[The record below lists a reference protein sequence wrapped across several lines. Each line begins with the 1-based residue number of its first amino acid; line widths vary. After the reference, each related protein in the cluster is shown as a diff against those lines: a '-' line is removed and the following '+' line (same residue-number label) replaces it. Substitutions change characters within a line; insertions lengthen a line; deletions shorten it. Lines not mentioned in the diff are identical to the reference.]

1 MRRLTFLAAL
11 ALCSVA
17 APAAAT
23 ITITTNQGAVQGDN
37 ILFSGS
43 DVDGPSIIGATQNG
57 YQLTFSTLTG
67 QTLTTP
73 AQGQARIEPVNSS
86 LNSLNIAAT
95 DGGTFDFIEFNL
107 FNGGTTP
114 VTVTGIDQSGTAFS
128 FTFGDDPGENLN
140 GENFFV
146 AMTDAAQSIRSISF
160 TGSAFTDIRQIR
172 VGPNAAISA
181 VPEPATWAMML
192 LGFGG
197 IGVSLRRRRNRGVV
211 QAA

>member
-1 MRRLTFLAAL
+1 MRRLTLLAAL

-23 ITITTNQGAVQGDN
+23 ITITSDQGAVQGEN

-43 DVDGPSIIGATQNG
+43 DVDGASIIGATQNG

-73 AQGQARIEPVNSS
+73 AQGQARIEAVNSS
-86 LNSLNIAAT
+86 LTSLNIAAT

-107 FNGGTTP
+107 FNGTTP
-114 VTVTGIDQSGTAFS
+114 VTVTGIDQNGTAFS
-128 FTFGDDPGENLN
+128 FTFGDDAGENLN

-160 TGSAFTDIRQIR
+160 SGSAFTDIRQIR
-172 VGPNAAISA
+172 VGPNAAVAA

-197 IGVSLRRRRNRGVV
+197 VGMSIRRRRNRRDLA
-211 QAA
+211 QFA